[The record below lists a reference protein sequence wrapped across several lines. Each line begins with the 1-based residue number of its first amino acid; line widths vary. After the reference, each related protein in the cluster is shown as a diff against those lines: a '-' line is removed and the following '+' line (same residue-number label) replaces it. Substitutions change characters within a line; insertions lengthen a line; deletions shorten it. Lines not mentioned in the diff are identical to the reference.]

1 MTPMEARGLARGGMV
16 LLALAALRLGWDH
29 LRRPAA
35 ILEEGPDR
43 SGELLAGSQE
53 AQAREAARSRPLAP
67 GEKVDPNRD
76 GEEALDRLPGIGPG
90 VARAVVLHRQESGG
104 FHGPRDLL
112 EVRGIGDATLE
123 KIRPHLDFSRGL
135 PPELPRSSAGRG
147 KERPEEA
154 PRLTGL
160 SRSGSPSDPAPVD
173 VNRAGPEELQ
183 SLPGIG
189 PALAGRIV
197 ESREKEGR
205 FRTPEDLL
213 RVRGIG
219 PAILA
224 RIRGRLT
231 LQ

>member
-16 LLALAALRLGWDH
+16 LLALAGLRLGWDH
-29 LRRPAA
+29 LHRPAPLLDSA
-35 ILEEGPDR
+35 PDR
-43 SGELLAGSQE
+43 SGELLEASREAG
-53 AQAREAARSRPLAP
+53 AREAVRSRPLAQ
-67 GEKVDPNRD
+67 GERVDPNRD

-90 VARAVVLHRQESGG
+90 VARAVVLHRQEQGG
-104 FHGPRDLL
+104 FAGPQDLL
-112 EVRGIGDATLE
+112 EVRGIGAATLE

-135 PPELPRSSAGRG
+135 PPELRRGPSSGGGDREGGGASLTRAA
-147 KERPEEA
+147 EA
-154 PRLTGL
+154 D
-160 SRSGSPSDPAPVD
+160 SGPVA
-173 VNRAGPEELQ
+173 VNLNRASLEELQ

-197 ESREKEGR
+197 ESRGKEGW

-224 RIRGRLT
+224 RVRGLVSF
-231 LQ
+231 Q